1 MKILE
6 FSKMDDIKLKKC
18 LESYNIWLT
27 NEEAR
32 KINKILD
39 RDPTL
44 VEAVIWWIQGSE
56 HASYKSTRNFL
67 KQLPTSWPNVIL
79 WPSEDSW
86 IIKLCDLPDWDK
98 YWIVLSHE
106 SHNSPSQI
114 VPYEG
119 AATWVWWIMRDII
132 CMWSKAIWV
141 LDSMRFWEL
150 SSEKS
155 KLIAKWCIKWV
166 AWYWN
171 PIWVPNLG
179 WDIYFDENFKDYCL
193 VNVFATWLIKES
205 QLIHSFAPDEAWK
218 EKYDFIIIWKPTDE
232 SWFWW
237 SSFASKTL
245 DEEKEDENKWA
256 VQEPNPFLERH
267 IMAATYDLFK
277 ELEEKWELKKVW
289 FKDMWAGWILCAT
302 VELVSPKN
310 FWAEI
315 DIEKI
320 HTAYDWINPEV
331 IACSETQERFA
342 WICHPSLTQKIL
354 DHYNKKWALWEVSKW
369 AWASHV
375 WHATEDPFFK
385 LSYKWELVCNAKS
398 IDITEWLLYDRKWKV
413 RDEKFEEPDLSSC
426 HLEESE
432 AICHLEGSEAI
443 CHLEGSEAICHLEGS
458 EATKDPSKP
467 YWINNCSKNIENLD
481 SSTGSEWQKINM
493 KLGLKSNFL
502 NLISSPNCA
511 STSCVYENYD
521 KSVQWNTIIE
531 RSEAKASVIQPL
543 TDEKWIS
550 DKIKNIWVAYS
561 QTWNWRYW
569 LISSYEQSAN
579 AIASAMLQ
587 VASVWAVPQTITD
600 CLNYWNPE
608 NEIQMWDFVEWIRW
622 IKEACHWIKLKWENC
637 ATPIISWNVSMYKQ
651 VPTSAIIGCMWIISD
666 WKKAITKK
674 LKSDNSSLILIW
686 KRKNEL
692 WGSEFYRILNNG
704 CHPEGSEATKDPGK
718 SHWINNYLEE
728 IKNLD
733 SSTGS
738 EWQNTS
744 LKWQS
749 ASLEWQ
755 KIYWSNDKHWR
766 LLWANIPKTNFAE
779 VEKIIYTITDLIED
793 EKILSSNEIELWWIA
808 KSITEMLMPNQ
819 KDWEYSIWAEI
830 NFWNSNLETY
840 QELFSE
846 TLWILIEV
854 KKENEKE
861 ILNAFWNLAEKIW
874 ETNNTSKLKI
884 ETWKKNNFEISNKE
898 IFEKWSKGLREKLS

>member
-1 MKILE
+1 MKILN
-6 FSKMDDIKLKKC
+6 FSKMNDKELKLC
-18 LESYNIWLT
+18 LQEYKIWLT

-32 KINKILD
+32 KITKILD

-67 KQLPTSWPNVIL
+67 KQLPTSGPNVIL

-86 IIKLCDLPDWDK
+86 IIKLCDLPNWDK

-119 AATWVWWIMRDII
+119 AATWVWGIMRDII
-132 CMWSKAIWV
+132 CMGSKAIWV

-150 SSEKS
+150 SNEKS
-155 KLIAKWCIKWV
+155 KLIAKGCIKWV
-166 AWYWN
+166 AGYWN
-171 PIWVPNLG
+171 PIWVPNLW

-232 SWFWW
+232 SGFWW
-237 SSFASKTL
+237 SSFSSKL
-245 DEEKEDENKWA
+245 IDEEKEDENKWA

-267 IMAATYDLFK
+267 IMAASYDLFK

-375 WHATEDPFFK
+375 WYATEDPFFK
-385 LSYKWELVCNAKS
+385 LKYKWELVCNAKS
-398 IDITEWLLYDRKWKV
+398 VDITEWLLYDRKYKI
-413 RDEKFEEPDLSSC
+413 RDEKFEEPDFT
-426 HLEESE
+426 ENEKKE
-432 AICHLEGSEAI
+432 I
-443 CHLEGSEAICHLEGS
+443 
-458 EATKDPSKP
+458 
-467 YWINNCSKNIENLD
+467 WKN
-481 SSTGSEWQKINM
+481 
-493 KLGLKSNFL
+493 LKENFL

-511 STSCVYENYD
+511 STSSVYENYD
-521 KSVQWNTIIE
+521 KSVQWNTRIE
-531 RSEAKASVIQPL
+531 RGESKASVIQPL

-550 DKIKNIWVAYS
+550 DEIKNIWVAYS

-587 VASVWAVPQTITD
+587 VACVWAVPQTITD

-608 NEIQMWDFVEWIRW
+608 NELEMWDFAEWIRW
-622 IKEACHWIKLKWENC
+622 IKDACHWIKLKWENC
-637 ATPIISWNVSMYKQ
+637 ATPIISWNVSMYKN

-666 WKKAITKK
+666 VSKAITKK
-674 LKSDNSSLILIW
+674 LKWENSSLILIW

-692 WGSEFYRILNNG
+692 WWSEFYRNLKSQNW
-704 CHPEGSEATKDPGK
+704 SKD
-718 SHWINNYLEE
+718 
-728 IKNLD
+728 KN
-733 SSTGS
+733 
-738 EWQNTS
+738 
-744 LKWQS
+744 K
-749 ASLEWQ
+749 
-755 KIYWSNDKHWR
+755 R
-766 LLWANIPKTNFAE
+766 LIWANIPKTNFE
-779 VEKIIYTITDLIED
+779 EIEKIIYTITDLAEK
-793 EKILSSNEIELWWIA
+793 EKIISSNEIEIWWLA
-808 KSITEMLMPNQ
+808 KAITEMLMPNQ
-819 KDWEYSIWAEI
+819 KDWEYKIWAEI
-830 NFWNSNLETY
+830 NFWNSNLEIY

-846 TLWILIEV
+846 TLWIIIEV

-861 ILNAFWNLAEKIW
+861 ILEAFWDISMKIW
-874 ETNNTSKLKI
+874 ETNNSWKLNI
-884 ETWKKNNFEISNKE
+884 LNSWKWEFEVSNQE
-898 IFEKWSKGLREKLS
+898 IFDKWNNGLREKLS